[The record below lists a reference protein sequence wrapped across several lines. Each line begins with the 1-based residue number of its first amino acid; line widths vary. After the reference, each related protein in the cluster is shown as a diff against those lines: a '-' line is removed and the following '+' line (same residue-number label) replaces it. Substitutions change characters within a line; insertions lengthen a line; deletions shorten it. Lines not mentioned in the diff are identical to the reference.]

1 MSVSK
6 EQVLATASLARL
18 DLAQSAEGALS
29 PQEAETHVNRL
40 ASQMGSI
47 VGYMDILEQVDT
59 TGVEPLYF
67 PLREAAGPR
76 ADEAVKKRG
85 VQEILSGAPNK
96 QGRFFAVPPVI

>member
-6 EQVLATASLARL
+6 EQVLATAALARL
-18 DLAQSAEGALS
+18 DLAEGALS
-29 PQEAETHVNRL
+29 PQEAEDRLDRL
-40 ASQMGSI
+40 AAQMESI

-67 PLREAAGPR
+67 PLCGTAGPR
-76 ADEAVKKRG
+76 ADEPVKKRD
-85 VQEILSGAPNK
+85 VEEILSGAPGR

>member
-6 EQVLATASLARL
+6 EQVLATAALARL
-18 DLAQSAEGALS
+18 DLAQSTKGVLS
-29 PQEAETHVNRL
+29 PQEAEIHVNRL
-40 ASQMGSI
+40 AAQMESI

-67 PLREAAGPR
+67 PLCEAAGPR

-85 VQEILSGAPNK
+85 VEEILSGAPAR